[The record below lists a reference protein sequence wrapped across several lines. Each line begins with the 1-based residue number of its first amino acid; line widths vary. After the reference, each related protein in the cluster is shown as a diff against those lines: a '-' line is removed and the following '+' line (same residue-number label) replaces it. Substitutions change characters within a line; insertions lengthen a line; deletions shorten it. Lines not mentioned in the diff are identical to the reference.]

1 MTIEIPKEARQEAI
15 ASMQQP
21 AAAAVIYAKDLARV
35 SRFYAGVAGL
45 RTLQQEAGFAVMET
59 AGFQLTVV
67 AIPPRIA
74 EQIEIT
80 APPARREDTA
90 LKLAFFVPGIAAAR
104 ACAADLGGIVD
115 GPERE
120 WTMHGWRHC
129 DGHDPEGNVFQLREP
144 MR

>member
-1 MTIEIPKEARQEAI
+1 
-15 ASMQQP
+15 MQQA
-21 AAAAVIYAKDLARV
+21 AAAAVVYAKDLQRV

-45 RTLQQEAGFAVMET
+45 RTVQQEAGFAVLET

-67 AIPPRIA
+67 AIPPHIA
-74 EQIEIT
+74 EHIEI
-80 APPARREDTA
+80 ASPPARREDTP

-104 ACAADLGGIVD
+104 SQAAGLGGVVD

-129 DGHDPEGNVFQLREP
+129 DGHDPEGNVFQLRESV
-144 MR
+144 R